1 MGLKRFSFLSVVPFV
16 FIIFSPLAMA
26 SDQKLYLGASVGASG
41 YGMVDD
47 LFYELGGASEGS
59 YDVSDTGTA
68 YQLQLGWEISRF
80 VAIEAAFSDFGDAES
95 EYRILDGDVN
105 GHEALST
112 AEHSV
117 NLTSTS
123 LSLKGM
129 LPLGG
134 SFRVFGKVGYASWT
148 SEVEWNESL
157 YFDKALDTR
166 SVGSEEVEGED
177 LFFALGPEYHL
188 TKNFVL
194 FAEYFTQQAEYDDV
208 TGYSH
213 DWFEASAASLGLRWQ
228 FDVGVFNRNGP
239 DAQYGNRKVT
249 ACDDKYKDIAGA
261 ICNR

>member
-1 MGLKRFSFLSVVPFV
+1 MGLKRFGFLSVLPFV
-16 FIIFSPLAMA
+16 FYIFSPIAMA
-26 SDQKLYLGASVGASG
+26 SDQKLYLGAGVGAST
-41 YGMVDD
+41 YGSVDD
-47 LFYELGGASEGS
+47 LFYELGGGSEQS
-59 YDVSDTGTA
+59 YDVTDTDVA
-68 YQLQLGWEISRF
+68 IQVQLGWEISRF

-95 EYRILDGDVN
+95 EYRIRDSNIN

-129 LPLGG
+129 LPLGD
-134 SFRVFGKVGYASWT
+134 SFRVFGKIGYASWT

-157 YFDKALDTR
+157 YFDNALDTR
-166 SVGSEEVEGED
+166 SVGSAEVEGED
-177 LFFALGPEYHL
+177 LFYALGAEYHL
-188 TKNFVL
+188 TNNFVL
-194 FAEYFTQQAEYDDV
+194 FAEYFTQLAEYDDLGGD
-208 TGYSH
+208 TH
-213 DWFEASAASLGLRWQ
+213 DWFDVSAATLGLRWQ

-239 DAQYGNRKVT
+239 DAQYGNRKMT